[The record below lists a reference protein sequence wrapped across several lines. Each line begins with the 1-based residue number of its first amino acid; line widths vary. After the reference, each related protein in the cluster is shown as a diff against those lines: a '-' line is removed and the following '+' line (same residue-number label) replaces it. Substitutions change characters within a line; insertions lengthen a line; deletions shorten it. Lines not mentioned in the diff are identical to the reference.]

1 MKFSLLSAIA
11 LFTAAAT
18 AQTNNAIAVID
29 DRVRSLNE
37 VVSEPEGD
45 DDINA
50 KEMVYEGD
58 DDIHANLACQEQN
71 TNYIPSLK
79 AGQYSTSAFH
89 NCFRTIQQIYE
100 FTDALAAQNPTL
112 LSKFAISKT
121 YWNNTIYGYKL
132 SKGHSQSLYF
142 QSQLHAREWTA
153 VSSVVFSLAS
163 ILDDIA
169 NNKPTA
175 ADEYDLYF
183 VPIVNVDGYNVTW
196 TSSYRFLRRNVNGVD
211 LNRNWPTPFE
221 NPENVTEI
229 NVTYPGP
236 NPFSEPETAGINDWL
251 KTKRDEIQGF
261 LDIHSHGGLILYPY
275 GDNDQPIG
283 GGLDEKFEV
292 LGRGLRSAMGEY
304 DPRPVYTFYLA
315 YGSFTDY
322 VFREFKKPSVAIEIF
337 GSAFNVSASTIPARG
352 LEVYKGINQFAKE
365 VTVFNGGD
373 VTPIKPSSGE

>member
-11 LFTAAAT
+11 LFAAVAT

-37 VVSEPEGD
+37 VSEP
-45 DDINA
+45 
-50 KEMVYEGD
+50 EGD

-71 TNYIPSLK
+71 ADYIPSLK

-89 NCFRTIQQIYE
+89 NCFRTIEQIFE

-112 LSKFAISKT
+112 LTKFAISKT
-121 YWNNTIYGYKL
+121 YSNYTIYGYKL

-142 QSQLHAREWTA
+142 QSQLHAREWAA

-163 ILDDIA
+163 ILDDIV

-183 VPIVNVDGYNVTW
+183 VPIVNVDGYIVTW
-196 TSSYRFLRRNVNGVD
+196 EGGYRFLRRNVNAVD
-211 LNRNWPTPFE
+211 LNRNWPTPYV
-221 NPENVTEI
+221 NPNPPLHES
-229 NVTYPGP
+229 YPGP

-261 LDIHSHGGLILYPY
+261 LDIHTYGGVILYPY
-275 GDNDQPIG
+275 GDNNQTIG
-283 GGLDEKFEV
+283 GGFDEKFQV
-292 LGRGLRSAMGEY
+292 LGRGLQSAMGKYESK
-304 DPRPVYTFYLA
+304 PLYTFYVT
-315 YGSFTDY
+315 YGTFADY
-322 VFREFKKPSVAIEIF
+322 AFREFKKPSLTIEII
-337 GSAFNVSASTIPARG
+337 GSTFNVSTSTIPVRG

-373 VTPIKPSSGE
+373 IKTSCVD